1 MNDQEKRL
9 TQQMTQLEHRIVN
22 LDSSMNNL
30 THWNYW
36 MLTIIGLI
44 IVIIT
49 PVMKVITD
57 YLREKLITNK

>member
-1 MNDQEKRL
+1 
-9 TQQMTQLEHRIVN
+9 MTQLEHRIVN